1 MLVEFLSLF
10 RRYNVLIMLT
20 TYVIPIAVNCVAT
33 CHMSLVLWYSGRGST
48 QLRATDV
55 ETEQFRR
62 AERKKKKVCLA
73 ACWGSFVM
81 TFAEVVVETMR
92 KMC

>member
-1 MLVEFLSLF
+1 MLNFRNFFLSPF
-10 RRYNVLIMLT
+10 FRYNVLIMLT

-33 CHMSLVLWYSGRGST
+33 CHMSLVLWSHSFGST

-62 AERKKKKVCLA
+62 AERKKKKV
-73 ACWGSFVM
+73 
-81 TFAEVVVETMR
+81 
-92 KMC
+92 